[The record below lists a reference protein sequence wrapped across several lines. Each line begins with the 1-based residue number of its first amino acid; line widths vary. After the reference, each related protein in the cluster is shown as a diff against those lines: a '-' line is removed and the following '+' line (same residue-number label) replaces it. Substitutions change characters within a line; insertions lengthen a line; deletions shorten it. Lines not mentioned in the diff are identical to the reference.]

1 MTPERQLALPNA
13 PLTVENASGE
23 PRFGTYQ
30 GSVEEVDLSRLNGRY
45 RLGLPMR
52 LVKHKRWLY
61 TFVATPEV
69 IALCAVADLSY
80 TSNAFAL
87 VADLKQKK
95 VIVDRGFLGLPG
107 PLVTVGNRP
116 GVGMV
121 AKFRTLGG
129 NFSAVRKEGDE
140 RYHLSVELSRLLPP
154 RTELDW
160 KGDLLAVGGPPPLT
174 VIAPVS
180 EGGSVDG
187 LINVTQ
193 KWAGLLSF
201 GTLSAGGRSYVL
213 DGGVGGMDYTHGY
226 LARHTAWR
234 WAFACGRLDDGTPI
248 GLNLVEGFN
257 ESSAEVNENAL
268 WIGKDLYP
276 LGRARFTYN
285 KNDVLDEW
293 ILKTTDGAVDLKF
306 RPIGAHREL
315 RDYKVV
321 KSYFMQ
327 PVGLFQGTV
336 KAGGRVHSISNVPG
350 VTEDQDILW

>member
-1 MTPERQLALPNA
+1 MVPEKKLALPPA
-13 PLTVENASGE
+13 PASVEDGTGQ

-30 GSVEEVDLSRLNGRY
+30 GSVSEVDLSRLSGRY

-52 LVKHKRWLY
+52 LAKHKRWVY

-69 IALCAVADLSY
+69 IALFVVSDLSY

-87 VADLKQKK
+87 VADLKQRK
-95 VIVDRGFLGLPG
+95 VVVDRGFLGLPG
-107 PLVTVGNRP
+107 PLASVGNRP
-116 GVGMV
+116 GAGL
-121 AKFRTLGG
+121 AARFRTLGAAL
-129 NFSAVRKEGDE
+129 SVSRPEGDQ
-140 RYHLSVELSRLLPP
+140 RYHQSVQLRRLLPFP
-154 RTELDW
+154 RTELAW
-160 KGDLLAVGGPPPLT
+160 EGELLAAGGPPPLT
-174 VIAPVS
+174 VIAPVWA
-180 EGGSVDG
+180 DG

-193 KWAGLLSF
+193 KSAGLLAF
-201 GTLSAGGRSYVL
+201 GTLTAGGRSYLL

-234 WAFACGRLDDGTPI
+234 WAFANGRLEDGTPI

-257 ESSAEVNENAL
+257 ETSTEANENAL
-268 WIGKDLYP
+268 WIGKELYP
-276 LGRARFTYN
+276 LDRARFTYN
-285 KNDVLDEW
+285 KQDVLDEW
-293 ILKTTDGAVDLKF
+293 RVKTADGAVDLSF

-327 PVGLFQGTV
+327 PVGLFHGTV
-336 KAGGRVHSISNVPG
+336 RVNGREHRLVGVPG